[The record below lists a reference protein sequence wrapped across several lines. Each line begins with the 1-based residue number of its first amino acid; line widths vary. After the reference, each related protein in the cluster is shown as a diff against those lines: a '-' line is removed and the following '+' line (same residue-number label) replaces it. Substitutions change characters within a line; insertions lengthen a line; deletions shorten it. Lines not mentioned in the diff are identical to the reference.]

1 MRLKRRPFLPLLTIT
16 IALALSLLVPPPG
29 TLITDAAPRVSKTA
43 LKSKVE
49 FDKKAVV
56 NLLPA
61 DFGMKRVATAR
72 FSTGYVGRVVSLQY
86 KDGKKWKQAAS
97 ATMDAKGRVTFTLTS
112 VKKNK
117 PYRAVADTYKLK
129 NRKTGRT
136 TTIKPVRTASVKA
149 GSQWTPVMR
158 DGFGKKLNKRW
169 EEAEAGLFYGSRL
182 CSTENPKQVR
192 VKGGKLVASVR
203 QLNSKKAADKKVIKR
218 VVKAAKAEQAK
229 RKKAATKA
237 AKKLK
242 GSKRAA
248 ALAKARAMK
257 VTGCPDGVF
266 YNARVDTQDTFQMS
280 EGMVAARVK
289 FPKAQGMHGSVWLQ
303 STRGYSA
310 RPIGTE
316 IDMVESFG
324 YGKGVTNIIH
334 IDEKRN
340 GKLTQY
346 GSYVDREAT
355 KDPKWWDRY
364 HVYSVEWTRSEYIF
378 RIDGVETE
386 RFKKKGAKGDEHF
399 IAISML
405 ASNWETKYLRN
416 PSGRLP
422 GIKKADL
429 EKAKMYVDWVE
440 AWERT

>member
-1 MRLKRRPFLPLLTIT
+1 MMRRWFPSLFAL
-16 IALALSLLVPPPG
+16 ALALSLLVPLSGSP
-29 TLITDAAPRVSKTA
+29 TADAAPRVSKAA
-43 LKSKVE
+43 LKSKVKV
-49 FDKKAVV
+49 DKKAVL

-61 DFGMKRVATAR
+61 DYGKKQVVTAR

-97 ATMDAKGRVTFTLTS
+97 ATMDAKGRVAFTVKS
-112 VKKNK
+112 VKKDK
-117 PYRAVADTYKLK
+117 SYRAVADTHRVR
-129 NRKTGRT
+129 NRAGRVKT
-136 TTIKPVRTASVKA
+136 INPVRTASVKA
-149 GSQWTPVMR
+149 GSQWKRVMR

-169 EEAEAGLFYGSRL
+169 EGAEAGLFYGSRL
-182 CSTENPKQVR
+182 CSTEDPEQVR

-340 GKLTQY
+340 GKLKQY

-355 KDPKWWDRY
+355 RDPKWWDRY
-364 HVYSVEWTRSEYIF
+364 HVYSVEWTRSEYVF
-378 RIDGVETE
+378 RIDGVETA
-386 RFKKKGAKGDEHF
+386 RFKKKGVKGDEHF

-405 ASNWETKYLRN
+405 ASDWETKYLRN